1 MTNYFSKRTEIVGG
15 RYGCVQYVK
24 QKGPKPLRE
33 CSLGRI
39 SMYVQEAINQG
50 FIRYHKTQLV
60 SNRQEQPLP
69 NTPQQETSWEKLQ
82 REVKVGFLQ
91 LALIDILLEAG
102 PKVQIP
108 LAQIPLNL
116 KKTLLFDIN
125 LLELGFPKLK
135 NLLSTLSSKL
145 RIETNK
151 THISY

>member
-1 MTNYFSKRTEIVGG
+1 
-15 RYGCVQYVK
+15 
-24 QKGPKPLRE
+24 
-33 CSLGRI
+33 
-39 SMYVQEAINQG
+39 MYVQEAINQG